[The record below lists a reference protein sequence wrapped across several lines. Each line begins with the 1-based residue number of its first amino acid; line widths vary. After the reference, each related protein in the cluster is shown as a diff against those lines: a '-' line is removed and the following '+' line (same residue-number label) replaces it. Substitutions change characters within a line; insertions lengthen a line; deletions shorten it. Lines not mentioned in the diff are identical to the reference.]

1 MMHGPNNMIGSI
13 DFIRQSLTDRIVSF
27 KTESSA
33 KMWFKEKKSA
43 LFDQHMPVRMGILTL
58 SFYILTNSLQRFA
71 GVLSIHGG
79 QPFLAKGAF
88 GIVSTTACCLLSREI
103 QELIL
108 PVRTYTPSMKL
119 SQGEKGTQNL
129 LRRASLS
136 VGVFSLLEKK
146 SFLTALPSSVLS
158 IGVHAVRNGKVLST
172 NPVANE
178 RQRKMIQILGKR
190 LGCHQCGR
198 KQLFDVNKGF
208 IADHMPPTKFA
219 KQMNELW
226 WRKALKLNVSLY
238 LFSLFLVAYF

>member
-1 MMHGPNNMIGSI
+1 MIYQRNTVIGSI
-13 DFIRQSLTDRIVSF
+13 DLVRQSLTNEIVSF
-27 KTESSA
+27 KKELSV
-33 KMWFKEKKSA
+33 KMRFKEKKSA
-43 LFDQHMPVRMGILTL
+43 LFDYHMPIRMGILTL

-71 GVLSIHGG
+71 GALSIHGG
-79 QPFLAKGAF
+79 QPFLAKGTF

-108 PVRTYTPSMKL
+108 PVTTHKPPIELPHS
-119 SQGEKGTQNL
+119 EKSTGNL
-129 LRRASLS
+129 LRKASLS

-146 SFLTALPSSVLS
+146 AFLTALPSSVLS

-172 NPVANE
+172 NPVANAK
-178 RQRKMIQILGKR
+178 QRKMIQILGKR

-198 KQLFDVNKGF
+198 KQLFDLNKGF

-226 WRKALKLNVSLY
+226 WRKALKLNVSSNS
-238 LFSLFLVAYF
+238 FSLSI